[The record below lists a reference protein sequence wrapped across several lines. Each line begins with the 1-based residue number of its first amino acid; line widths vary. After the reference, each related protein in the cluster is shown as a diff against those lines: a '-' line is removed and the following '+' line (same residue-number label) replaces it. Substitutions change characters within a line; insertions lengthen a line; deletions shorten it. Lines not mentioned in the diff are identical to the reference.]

1 MIDFTEEELQRYSRH
16 ILLQEVGAEGQ
27 ERIRRGRVLVI
38 GVGGLGA
45 PVALYLAAAGGG
57 TIGIADGDTVE
68 LSNLQRQVIHFT
80 PDVGRNKVDSAGEK
94 LRKINP
100 HVRINTYHENLTVEN
115 ILDIVREYDFIVDG
129 TDNFPTKYL
138 INDAC
143 VLASKPVTQGG
154 ILRFEGQIFTHLPG
168 TACYRCLF
176 GEPPPAGGSPSCSQ
190 AGVLGA
196 IAGILGSI
204 QAAETLKYLTGTGEL
219 LTDRLLTF
227 DARTMEFHR
236 IESCRQNDCP
246 LCGIHPMI
254 EELVSYGQPVC
265 DLKPHRN
272 P

>member
-38 GVGGLGA
+38 GVGGLGS
-45 PVALYLAAAGGG
+45 PVALYLAAAGVG

-143 VLASKPVTQGG
+143 VLASKPVTQGEYCVSKDRSS
-154 ILRFEGQIFTHLPG
+154 LIFRARPVTG
-168 TACYRCLF
+168 ACSVSL
-176 GEPPPAGGSPSCSQ
+176 
-190 AGVLGA
+190 L
-196 IAGILGSI
+196 L
-204 QAAETLKYLTGTGEL
+204 QAA
-219 LTDRLLTF
+219 RLP
-227 DARTMEFHR
+227 ARKRAYWE
-236 IESCRQNDCP
+236 P
-246 LCGIHPMI
+246 
-254 EELVSYGQPVC
+254 
-265 DLKPHRN
+265 
-272 P
+272 

>member
-1 MIDFTEEELQRYSRH
+1 MSASTPVMRT
-16 ILLQEVGAEGQ
+16 LLQIISWILSENTTLSWTA
-27 ERIRRGRVLVI
+27 RTISPPSI
-38 GVGGLGA
+38 SSTT
-45 PVALYLAAAGGG
+45 PALWTG
-57 TIGIADGDTVE
+57 
-68 LSNLQRQVIHFT
+68 
-80 PDVGRNKVDSAGEK
+80 
-94 LRKINP
+94 
-100 HVRINTYHENLTVEN
+100 
-115 ILDIVREYDFIVDG
+115 
-129 TDNFPTKYL
+129 
-138 INDAC
+138 
-143 VLASKPVTQGG
+143 KPFTQGG
-154 ILRFEGQIFTHLPG
+154 ILRFEGQVFTLLPG

>member
-1 MIDFTEEELQRYSRH
+1 MIDFTEEELQRYIQH

-38 GVGGLGA
+38 GVGGLGS
-45 PVALYLAAAGGG
+45 PVALYLAAAGVG

-68 LSNLQRQVIHFT
+68 LSNLQLQVIHFT

-100 HVRINTYHENLTVEN
+100 HVRSTPIMRTLQWRIFWISSENMTLSWTVRT
-115 ILDIVREYDFIVDG
+115 ISPPSI
-129 TDNFPTKYL
+129 

-219 LTDRLLTF
+219 LTDRLLIF